1 MYLLNASSANVG
13 QVNRWQ
19 LISRLVKGDANLPGS
34 WHKPIFRWKS
44 LARTL
49 VFPQVTLGLLSE
61 LAGNPQLGTL
71 LQSQPDFP
79 CKLHRPYLSANL
91 TKRQG
96 LQAIK
101 DHYQLV
107 NELMPTSLGLGY
119 IQGSPFKLAD
129 VTGRHEQVFSLFLGT
144 LPSLN
149 KEGEATLMFANP
161 QGEILALLTFNLM
174 MYRQEKTL
182 FIGGLQGAASQIP
195 HEKIQI
201 STKECHGLFPKR
213 LLLEAAYCL
222 AKSMGISQIIAVG
235 NSTHI
240 YQNWR
245 YRRQKKDKLHAN
257 YDDFWQSL
265 GGKKADDGY
274 YALPTRIARKVIE
287 DIASKKRAE
296 YRRRYQLLDQLET
309 GIAAHFQH
317 AAITPTLTANPPVH
331 EPTKPRGKTSFSELE
346 VPHSLPKSQTE
357 WQPQ

>member
-34 WHKPIFRWKS
+34 WHKPIFRWKF

-174 MYRQEKTL
+174 MYRQEKPYL
-182 FIGGLQGAASQIP
+182 LAGYKVLHRRFLMRKFKSA
-195 HEKIQI
+195 
-201 STKECHGLFPKR
+201 PKSATVYSRNVCCWKRLIVWLNQWGSRR
-213 LLLEAAYCL
+213 LLLSEIVPIFT
-222 AKSMGISQIIAVG
+222 KTGVIADRKKTNCTPITMTSG
-235 NSTHI
+235 NLWAVRKPTMDTML
-240 YQNWR
+240 
-245 YRRQKKDKLHAN
+245 YRL
-257 YDDFWQSL
+257 
-265 GGKKADDGY
+265 
-274 YALPTRIARKVIE
+274 ALPVK
-287 DIASKKRAE
+287 
-296 YRRRYQLLDQLET
+296 LLRT
-309 GIAAHFQH
+309 S
-317 AAITPTLTANPPVH
+317 PVKNALN
-331 EPTKPRGKTSFSELE
+331 TVVVTNC
-346 VPHSLPKSQTE
+346 
-357 WQPQ
+357 